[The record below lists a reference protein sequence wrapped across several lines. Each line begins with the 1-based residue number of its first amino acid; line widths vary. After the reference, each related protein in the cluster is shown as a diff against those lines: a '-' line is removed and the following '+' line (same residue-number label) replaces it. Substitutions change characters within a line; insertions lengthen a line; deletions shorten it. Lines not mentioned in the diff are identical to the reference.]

1 MSLIKPNVTKCQKLK
16 QKTNSTKCQK
26 TMIEAYCDKMSKI
39 TTNVTVI
46 RHTTKV
52 QFDKMSKITTKAEC
66 LPKIMTK
73 DIFCIW
79 HFFQYTYRH
88 IKRVMSM
95 SHCFPCVAC
104 C

>member
-1 MSLIKPNVTKCQKLK
+1 
-16 QKTNSTKCQK
+16 
-26 TMIEAYCDKMSKI
+26 MIEAYCDKMSKI

-52 QFDKMSKITTKAEC
+52 LFDKMSKITTKAEC

-88 IKRVMSM
+88 SWAQLTNN
-95 SHCFPCVAC
+95 VASANR
-104 C
+104 